1 MSAYSPLIANLIQ
14 ALGKLP
20 GIGRKTAQRLAFHI
34 LDAPAEE
41 AEALAQ
47 AILQAK
53 QGIHLC
59 GECCNF
65 TEAEVCEICGNPKRD
80 RTTIC
85 VVESPRD
92 LAAMERIHEY
102 KGLYHV
108 LHGVIS
114 PMQNQGPESLKLRE
128 LLSRLQNHPE
138 VTEVILATN
147 SSIEG
152 EATALYVARLLKP
165 SGIRCTRIAHGL
177 PMGSDI
183 EYADEVTL
191 ARALTGRTDL

>member
-1 MSAYSPLIANLIQ
+1 MSEYTPLIANLIQ

-20 GIGRKTAQRLAFHI
+20 GIGRKSAQRLAFHI
-34 LDAPAEE
+34 LDAPVGE

-47 AILQAK
+47 AVLQAK
-53 QGIHLC
+53 QGIKLC
-59 GECCNF
+59 AECCNF
-65 TEAEVCEICGNPKRD
+65 TQEEICEVCANPKRD

-128 LLSRLQNHPE
+128 LLARLQEHPE
-138 VTEVILATN
+138 VNEVILATN
-147 SSIEG
+147 SSVEG

-191 ARALTGRTDL
+191 ARALTGRTEL